1 MLFSLPRDNPAWSK
15 FNNPCLQFGILLWGH
30 AHKKHLSRFEV
41 AQRMAIRAITGTMY
55 NESASPLFKITG
67 VLKLSDMLE
76 VSMLQYMYR
85 FVNDDLL
92 QYILPCMTFED
103 QI

>member
-1 MLFSLPRDNPAWSK
+1 
-15 FNNPCLQFGILLWGH
+15 
-30 AHKKHLSRFEV
+30 
-41 AQRMAIRAITGTMY
+41 MY

-67 VLKLSDMLE
+67 ALALSDMLE
-76 VSMLQYMYR
+76 VGMLQYMYI

-92 QYILPCMTFED
+92 QYIWPCMTFED